1 MVQNFCPSCGDP
13 LPEHARFCK
22 GCQSLVSA
30 TSPCI
35 SCGGLIPREVEKCT
49 HCDSYQNWRRWFTV
63 SSTMLAVA
71 TALVSVVGLTINT
84 CATVATPRSSTTAT
98 ITGATQENLLIA
110 VINSGNAP
118 SVVRNFTFTVDGD
131 VLKLDRIWTSK
142 EDEPKHFLK
151 GRDSAVLYF
160 FVGSIKRAA
169 SAKTGPF
176 WETYGNTPIHLDGTA
191 VESDGTKKSLRDE
204 ATLNDIRLLVED
216 KCPDCKDP

>member
-1 MVQNFCPSCGDP
+1 MSGWRRRRVRFSWAEMVSAKRVMARMRFMSRSVIAHARGWQCHDAATEIRAFVLFSIKMVQSFCPVCGDP

-22 GCQSLVSA
+22 GCKLLVSA

-49 HCDSYQNWRRWFTV
+49 HCDSYQNWRRWFAV

-84 CATVATPRSSTTAT
+84 CAMVATPRSSTTAT

-118 SVVRNFTFTVDGD
+118 SVVRNFTFTVDGH
-131 VLKLDRIWTSK
+131 VLELERIWTLK

-151 GRDSAVLYF
+151 G
-160 FVGSIKRAA
+160 
-169 SAKTGPF
+169 
-176 WETYGNTPIHLDGTA
+176 
-191 VESDGTKKSLRDE
+191 
-204 ATLNDIRLLVED
+204 
-216 KCPDCKDP
+216 